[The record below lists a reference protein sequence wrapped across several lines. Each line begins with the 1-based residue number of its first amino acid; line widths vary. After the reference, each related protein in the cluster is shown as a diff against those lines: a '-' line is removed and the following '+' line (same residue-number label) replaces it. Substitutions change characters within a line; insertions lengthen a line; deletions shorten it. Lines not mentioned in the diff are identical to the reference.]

1 MIKKLVLSLIIVF
14 FCTNIVHCK
23 VLTGNI
29 SLIDNVP
36 QALYGSWE
44 VFSYQT
50 YSNNIFRVIPP
61 GIDYW
66 NLYRHN
72 NVLTLENPQTN
83 ARASVFIDE
92 VNNNTI
98 KFTRYTKT
106 TEEESIET
114 PTITIDGENFWGTD
128 KLVTKHF
135 KNGIL
140 IRTDV
145 VELSIRGKKLTG
157 FSTNELLSFKKREN
171 YE

>member
-1 MIKKLVLSLIIVF
+1 MIKKIILSLIF
-14 FCTNIVHCK
+14 FCTNSSYCQ

-29 SLIDNVP
+29 SLIENIP
-36 QALYGSWE
+36 QELYGSWE

-50 YSNNIFRVIPP
+50 YSNNIFRIVPP

-66 NLYRHN
+66 NLYRNN

-83 ARASVFIDE
+83 ARASVSINE

-98 KFTRYTKT
+98 KFTRHTKT
-106 TEEESIET
+106 AEEEAIET
-114 PTITIDGENFWGTD
+114 PSITLDGENFWGTD

-145 VELSIRGKKLTG
+145 VELNIIGKKLAG
-157 FSTNELLSFKKREN
+157 PPANKLLSFKKREN